1 MKYRTIISLALLL
14 LAFCAWASG
23 VDYVE
28 QGNKAYESKQY
39 KKATQMYEHALTDG
53 ESSVLRYNLGNAY
66 YRLNDRANA
75 ILNYERAL
83 KLDPGNS
90 DARYNLELVN
100 EKSKL
105 NPSNGSNFF
114 SSILSNWV
122 SRFSS
127 NTWAVTA
134 LILFVMMLAGIA
146 CYRIAGSVALQKMGF
161 FGAIV
166 LGILALLAIGC
177 SYYVYQ
183 RCSKCNFAIVM
194 TDKAPV
200 NKSPREGENEEKFNL
215 PSGSKIEVIDSI
227 SNNKN
232 DKTGKWYKIETLNEK
247 TGWMKKTDIEKI

>member
-1 MKYRTIISLALLL
+1 MKYRTIISLAMLLI
-14 LAFCAWASG
+14 AFCAWASG
-23 VDYVE
+23 IDYIE

-39 KKATQMYEHALTDG
+39 KKATQMYEQALLEG
-53 ESSVLRYNLGNAY
+53 ESSLLRYNLGNAY

-83 KLDPGNS
+83 KLDPENS
-90 DARYNLELVN
+90 DARYNLKFVN

-114 SSILSNWV
+114 SSKLTNWV
-122 SRFSS
+122 SHFSS

-134 LILFVMMLAGIA
+134 LILFIITLAGIA
-146 CYRIAGSVALQKMGF
+146 CYRIAAKVALQKTGF

-166 LGILALLAIGC
+166 MGILALLALGC
-177 SYYVYQ
+177 SYYMHKLCTKSNY
-183 RCSKCNFAIVM
+183 AIVM

-200 NKSPREGENEEKFNL
+200 NKSPREGENEENFNL
-215 PSGSKIEVIDSI
+215 PSGSKIEIIDSI

-232 DKTGKWYKIETLNEK
+232 DEAGKWYKIETLNEK
-247 TGWMKKTDIEKI
+247 TGWMKKVDIEKF

>member
-14 LAFCAWASG
+14 FAVCAWASG
-23 VDYVE
+23 IDYIE

-39 KKATQMYEHALTDG
+39 KKATQMYEQALREG
-53 ESSVLRYNLGNAY
+53 ESSQLRYNLGNAY

-90 DARYNLELVN
+90 DARYNLKFVN

-114 SSILSNWV
+114 SSKLTNWV
-122 SRFSS
+122 SHFSS

-134 LILFVMMLAGIA
+134 LILFVIALAGIA
-146 CYRIAGSVALQKMGF
+146 CYRIAGNVAMQKTGF

-166 LGILALLAIGC
+166 LGILALLSLGC
-177 SYYVYQ
+177 SYYMHK
-183 RCSKCNFAIVM
+183 RCTNSNYAIVM
-194 TDKAPV
+194 SDKVSV
-200 NKSPREGENEEKFNL
+200 NKSPREGDNEEIFNL
-215 PSGSKIEVIDSI
+215 PGGTKIEIIDSI

-232 DKTGKWYKIETLNEK
+232 DEAGKWYKIETTNEK
-247 TGWMKKTDIEKI
+247 SGWLKKNDIEKI